1 MSRSNTIRKPAWW
14 MALVV
19 LALGAC
25 GQGEEPSRPGAGAST
40 MAVRPTIHA
49 SVVEVKV
56 GEVPVSVEVTGQVT
70 ALYQA
75 TLASRIQGTIDEL
88 LVREGTPVRKGQTLA
103 VLDNRDL
110 KAELARMA
118 AELDNAEAQRT
129 RMEDLYQKDAVS
141 KQELENATR
150 AFRVAEAGRK
160 AVLAQLSYTVVKAPF
175 DGVIT
180 EKKVEVGELASPGQ
194 ALLRMEDPTRLR
206 LEAMVAEG
214 DVGLVTV
221 GASIPV
227 VIDALGPEPLQGK
240 VSQVLPAGDPQT
252 HTFTIKVELP
262 KQPKVKSGMF
272 GRLRLERGVSRT
284 LMVPKAALI
293 ERGELAGLFVVE
305 QDQVARLRWVKL
317 GRPLGQGI
325 EVLSGV
331 SAGERILADAT
342 KGAEGALVQDVTAAA
357 LPTPQAE

>member
-1 MSRSNTIRKPAWW
+1 MFRSNKSSRTVWW

-19 LALGAC
+19 LALGGC
-25 GQGEEPSRPGAGAST
+25 GQGEESSKPGAGAST

-49 SVVEVKV
+49 PVVEVKV

-88 LVREGTPVRKGQTLA
+88 SVREGSPVRKGQTLL

-110 KAELARMA
+110 QAELARMA
-118 AELDNAEAQRT
+118 AELDNAGAQRQ

-194 ALLRMEDPTRLR
+194 PLLRMEDPTRLR

-227 VIDALGPEPLQGK
+227 VIDALGPEPLQGT
-240 VSQVLPAGDPQT
+240 VSQILPAGDPQT
-252 HTFTIKVELP
+252 HTFTMKVELP

-272 GRLRLERGVSRT
+272 GRLRLERGLSRT
-284 LMVPKAALI
+284 LLVPKTALI

-331 SAGERILADAT
+331 SAGERIIAEAT
-342 KGAEGALVQDVTAAA
+342 KGADGALVQDVTAAA
-357 LPTPQAE
+357 LPAPRAE